1 MDSFNC
7 GLFCLSVLIENHE
20 CTNSFSYFNRN
31 SAAALIV
38 FDVTDLQ
45 SFEKSQTWVTELN
58 EKAPANIVLTL
69 VGNKIDLESRQ
80 VSREDAE
87 EYARSLGLRYFEV
100 SAKANIGIDDLF
112 TEVAKALPRESVNK
126 RRSNLHLKKNEL
138 QKDEGSCSGC

>member
-1 MDSFNC
+1 MCINICAS
-7 GLFCLSVLIENHE
+7 LLS
-20 CTNSFSYFNRN
+20 RN

-126 RRSNLHLKKNEL
+126 RRSNLHLKKNDS
-138 QKDEGSCSGC
+138 K